1 MYEGGC
7 DNDSG
12 SKVFGNE
19 ESPRR
24 NSDALMPRSEDGKPC
39 AQKRSDQ
46 NDEDGGDAD
55 AHAPVK
61 VVVNRTVTHDVQF
74 IQMEVP
80 LARQWYR
87 IAVGRQDP
95 KQQVKLKQRLSGTG

>member
-7 DNDSG
+7 DDDSG

-74 IQMEVP
+74 IQMVCRSPDNGIE
-80 LARQWYR
+80 LQSAGKIQSSR
-87 IAVGRQDP
+87 
-95 KQQVKLKQRLSGTG
+95 